1 MKKAIAIH
9 GNLRTFL
16 MPTRENGQPLYQ
28 NFLNNVI
35 NPNLDDELDVY
46 ISADI
51 NDFYHNGYQYYTE
64 GSTIECTNNN
74 SFRLYDKI
82 KIVNVDDAKEIIKG
96 ELRRIIPNIKY
107 LNIVHGFDATSHP
120 AYEKIVNSGMAGL
133 GAEPLINQNYKI
145 YDIYKAI
152 KNSEEK
158 YDAILRTRFDCLYNG
173 SFDLNKYD
181 FHDGVIYTPGTKS
194 MLCFDWYMLGNQRNM
209 EIFMSMYERLGYTTG
224 YQSWLLEC
232 SGCGTRNVEVWDREK
247 NPREGSM
254 CPFCKRNG
262 SHFSDV
268 TISLEYHIGRQAVI
282 SGISPQYSGVHAA
295 VYRYDDV
302 SKDNPDKLESILSS
316 AEIKGHKFVN
326 YSVDPRSKGE
336 RIL

>member
-9 GNLRTFL
+9 GNLRTFM
-16 MPTRENGQPLYQ
+16 MPMRENGSPLYQ

-35 NPNLDDELDVY
+35 NPNLDADLDVY

-51 NDFYHNGYQYYTE
+51 NDFYYEGNQYYTE

-82 KIVNVDDAKEIIKG
+82 KIVPADDAKKIIEE

-120 AYEKIVNSGMAGL
+120 AYEKIVNSGMSGL

-145 YDIYKAI
+145 YDLYKAI
-152 KNSEEK
+152 KDSEEK
-158 YDAILRTRFDCLYNG
+158 YDAILRTRFDCLYGG
-173 SFDLNKYD
+173 SFDLNKYN

-194 MLCFDWYMLGNQRNM
+194 MLCFDWYMIGNQKNM
-209 EIFMSMYERLGYTTG
+209 EIFMSMYERLGYTTE

-232 SGCGTRNVEVWDREK
+232 SGCGTRNIEKWDRGE
-247 NPREGSM
+247 NPREGNI
-254 CPFCKRNG
+254 CPFCKRGG

-268 TISLEYHIGRQAVI
+268 TISLEYHIGRQAI
-282 SGISPQYSGVHAA
+282 LSGISPSYGGVHVS
-295 VYRYDDV
+295 VYRYSDV
-302 SKDNPDKLESILSS
+302 SNDSADKLETILSS
-316 AEIKGHKFVN
+316 EEIKGHKFVN
-326 YSVDPRSKGE
+326 YSVDPKSKGE